1 MCIGN
6 NERKS
11 TQTKERRLP
20 VATKAAEKKKA
31 ATKSKTAAKPKSTTK
46 ATMVANPETAK
57 KAKAKTLKKAAPKS
71 KVKAKETVKPKTK
84 TAPKPVEK
92 KKAATRKKVAARKTT
107 AKTKPVVKKK
117 TAANKKAEKK
127 TAIKSAT
134 KAKAQSTKKAQDQVD
149 PSVESETASAAEVEV
164 KKTSAVKAKAKT
176 KVKAKAKAK
185 AKIRAKTK
193 VKVKVKAKTKG
204 VPPSEPGDRPLLDMS
219 DRAVK
224 KMISSAKARGYV
236 TYDELNEVFPSDEV
250 SSEKIEDT
258 MSMLSEM
265 GINVIEGDDAEETE
279 SKEDTTGTGV
289 AKKTG
294 TGVTAKPKPTTTLDR
309 TDDPVR
315 MYLREMGSVELLS
328 REGEIAIAKRIE
340 AGRETMIGGLCESP
354 LTFEAIIVWR
364 DELIEGKVLLRE
376 IIDLDATYGAG
387 PEGQAKKRALE
398 AQNAANLAKLTGDS
412 PGAPD
417 GIPGERTK
425 PVVDENGQE
434 VKDADGNTTTTT
446 DDDDDAEEEATLSLA
461 AMEAALK
468 PKVFDEFDQIAAS
481 YKKLRRLQEALVE
494 AALKNE
500 TLTTSQER
508 RYKKLKTEVIELVK
522 NLHLNNNRIE
532 ALVDQLYGINRRM
545 VSLEGKLMRV
555 ADAHGVSRQEFLK
568 QYLGNELDPGWMRRV
583 GRLTGKGWKDF
594 VKEEKEQ
601 IRDIRDE
608 VSTVSQEVGVE
619 ITEFRRIVNTV
630 QKGEREARQA
640 KKEMV
645 EANLRL
651 VISIAKKYTNRG
663 LQFLDLIQEGNIGL
677 MKAVDKFE
685 YRRGYKFSTYATWWI
700 RQAIT
705 RSIADQARTIRI
717 PVHMIETINK
727 LVRTSRQMLHE
738 IGREPTPEE
747 LAEKLA
753 MPLEKV
759 RKVLKI
765 AKEPISLETPIGDE
779 EDSHLGDFI
788 EDKNAILPIDS
799 AIQSNLRE
807 TTTRVL
813 ASLTPRE
820 ERVLRMRFGIGM
832 NTDHTLEEVGQQF
845 SVTRERI
852 RQIEAKALRKLKHP
866 SRSRKLRSF
875 LDN

>member
-1 MCIGN
+1 M
-6 NERKS
+6 
-11 TQTKERRLP
+11 
-20 VATKAAEKKKA
+20 ATKTTDKGDGEVLD
-31 ATKSKTAAKPKSTTK
+31 TPSTD
-46 ATMVANPETAK
+46 
-57 KAKAKTLKKAAPKS
+57 S
-71 KVKAKETVKPKTK
+71 
-84 TAPKPVEK
+84 
-92 KKAATRKKVAARKTT
+92 
-107 AKTKPVVKKK
+107 
-117 TAANKKAEKK
+117 
-127 TAIKSAT
+127 
-134 KAKAQSTKKAQDQVD
+134 
-149 PSVESETASAAEVEV
+149 
-164 KKTSAVKAKAKT
+164 
-176 KVKAKAKAK
+176 
-185 AKIRAKTK
+185 
-193 VKVKVKAKTKG
+193 
-204 VPPSEPGDRPLLDMS
+204 PLLDLS
-219 DRAVK
+219 DQAVK
-224 KMISSAKARGYV
+224 RMIKLAKKRGFV
-236 TYDELNEVFPSDEV
+236 THEEINEVLPSEEV
-250 SSEKIEDT
+250 TSDQIEDVFA
-258 MSMLSEM
+258 MLNDM
-265 GINVIEGDDAEETE
+265 GINVVEQEEAEAEPAEKAEADEEEET
-279 SKEDTTGTGV
+279 GTDLV
-289 AKKTG
+289 EATRS
-294 TGVTAKPKPTTTLDR
+294 ALPTTTTAKEPTDR

-340 AGRETMIGGLCESP
+340 AGREAMIAGLCENP
-354 LTFEAIIVWR
+354 LTFQAIIIWR
-364 DELIEGKVLLRE
+364 DELVEAKVLLRD
-376 IIDLDATYGAG
+376 IIDLEATYAG
-387 PEGQAKKRALE
+387 PEGKNVPKVE
-398 AQNAANLAKLTGDS
+398 GLAGLPVEGAEPAELAEGEEPPVPEGDL
-412 PGAPD
+412 
-417 GIPGERTK
+417 
-425 PVVDENGQE
+425 
-434 VKDADGNTTTTT
+434 
-446 DDDDDAEEEATLSLA
+446 DDDDLENNVSLS
-461 AMEAALK
+461 AMEAELK
-468 PKVFDEFDQIAAS
+468 PKVLETFDGIASA
-481 YKKLRRLQEALVE
+481 YKKLRRLQEQNVE
-494 AALKNE
+494 SKLQNDS
-500 TLTTSQER
+500 LTPSQER
-508 RYKKLKTEVIELVK
+508 KYKKLKEEIITDVK
-522 NLHLNNNRIE
+522 SLSLNAHRIE
-532 ALVDQLYGINRRM
+532 ALVEQLYDINKRLIG
-545 VSLEGKLMRV
+545 LEGRLMRL
-555 ADAHGVSRQEFLK
+555 AEGHRVSREDFLRNY
-568 QYLGNELDPGWMRRV
+568 QGSELDPKWLLRV
-583 GRLTGKGWKDF
+583 SKLGTRGWKEF
-594 VKEEKEQ
+594 VAKEKDM
-601 IRDIRDE
+601 IREIR
-608 VSTVSQEVGVE
+608 QEIHHLASETGLE
-619 ITEFRRIVNTV
+619 IPEFRKIVHMV

-727 LVRTSRQMLHE
+727 IVRTSRQMLHE

-788 EDKNAILPIDS
+788 EDKNAILPIDA